1 MKFLQAFA
9 AVMLMSV
16 ALVFPTQAHAA
27 LINLGT
33 DSLGNRLIYDTEFDI
48 TWYDYTNYVGF
59 WQDTMDWAS
68 GLSVTFGSNIYED
81 WRLPSALNQDGSGPC
96 SVYNCTG
103 SEMGHLYYIE
113 LGNMGYLDTS
123 GNQTACYHSNCLSN
137 TGDFQDLKPYYY
149 WTSTEDALHPG
160 AAWRF
165 EMASG
170 VQGKSGKLGSGLYPI
185 AVRDGLA
192 VATELLNCI
201 GFEPPMDSYPVM
213 VKKNRALPLKAEVF
227 NDEGYAMTDA
237 DSVAPPV
244 VQIWFD
250 GEIINDDLNEVEAL
264 PAGQGDEG
272 NQFVFTDDGK
282 WQFNLKASNYTAEG
296 KYTVMMASGDD
307 SEYVFEPTCV
317 TEFVIK

>member
-1 MKFLQAFA
+1 MRALQSFA

-16 ALVFPTQAHAA
+16 ALVFPMQAHAA

-33 DSLGNRLIYDTEFDI
+33 DSLGNRLIYDTDFDI

-68 GLSVTFGSNIYED
+68 GLSVTFGGNIYED

-96 SVYNCTG
+96 TVYNCTE

-137 TGDFQDLKPYYY
+137 TGDFQDLKPYNY
-149 WTSTEDALHPG
+149 WTSTPYAPYPNTG
-160 AAWRF
+160 CAF

-170 VQGKSGKLGSGLYPI
+170 RQAAGGGSGYYPI

-192 VATELLNCI
+192 VAAELLNCI
-201 GFEPPMDSYPVM
+201 GFEPPMAYYPVTA
-213 VKKNRALPLKAEVF
+213 KKNRALPLKAELFDTEGFPVF
-227 NDEGYAMTDA
+227 GSDLT
-237 DSVAPPV
+237 APPILQV
-244 VQIWFD
+244 WQEY
-250 GEIINDDLNEVEAL
+250 GEPEAIDVSDDAL
-264 PAGQGDEG
+264 PAGQGTEG
-272 NQFVFTDDGK
+272 NQFVFTDGGK
-282 WQFNLKASNYTAEG
+282 WQLNLKTSNYTG
-296 KYTVMMASGDD
+296 PGTYTVIMESGDL
-307 SEYVFEPTCV
+307 SEYVIEPSCMTG
-317 TEFVIK
+317 FIIK